1 MIPLLDRDQVSR
13 AFRDLLVGG
22 VRRQIPNILGE
33 PPAPTAEDAKLL
45 LSVASRLALSD
56 EHQDRHAAY
65 EIVTLIIEAV
75 GESPA
80 STIAAAEMILSR
92 LGNFPARKLTKQR
105 YPHAK
110 DEPRFYPSALAL
122 EAIAREVENSFELR
136 NQVIHLTD
144 FQRRL
149 LDSLDRW
156 NSVSFSAPTSAGK
169 SYLLSLDIVRSQLRS
184 PTNTTILVV
193 PTRALIRQ
201 VMRDIIEQFRL
212 FGVEDVSVLCVP
224 EALGAD
230 DKPAGAV
237 YVLTQERL
245 MAFLNGDIPIPRVSL
260 VIIDEAQEVSDSGR
274 GILLQSSVERILKQ
288 CPKAKVLF
296 SSPLRRNPGF
306 LLSPFGRTEQGEFFV
321 EHNSPVSQNVMTLT
335 HVSRQKRRARIA
347 LIRDAGSIE
356 VGETTLP
363 FDFRGTKPYLLA
375 NFAFHLTHPG
385 DSTIVYAN
393 DPTEAESTAR
403 TLYDLH
409 TDPENLPPAL
419 SELIA
424 FIEQNIHRSYSLAQ
438 FLRRR
443 VAFHYG
449 YMPDVIRTAIEDL
462 ARDGVVRF
470 VCCTSTLLQ
479 GVNLP
484 ARNIVI
490 CKPTKGRGN
499 TMEAG
504 DFWNLAGRAG
514 RLMKEYRGNVWC
526 ISPNEW
532 GADPTKSDKLTEMK
546 AAFPTAVAF
555 QATQILES
563 AQDRERRAEN
573 KDTTLADQSFAKV
586 FNEFSME
593 GRNLSDSNYCN
604 DANRD
609 ICIQIDRVCTALT
622 TQIQQPHEIFN
633 KHNGVL
639 PYRIEELGAYIRA
652 HLDIELLIPFH
663 PRRQGSAVRLREI
676 YHVLEVTCFKTGQE
690 RYRYFAGLSW
700 RWMLGDSLGD
710 LIENKITYEK
720 IPDQPKRISVAIRDL
735 LNDLDRTIRFLYVK
749 YMRLYSDILIAEIRR
764 RQRLELLTRVV
775 PIHTYLEHG
784 SCDEA
789 LLHLMG
795 LGLSRTAAIAM
806 LEALELQRDAS
817 FVACRDAF
825 YRVNL
830 DRVDLTPLVRREVE
844 MISTRGRGSAGVPE
858 PASPQG

>member
-1 MIPLLDRDQVSR
+1 MTALLERERVAS
-13 AFRDLLVGG
+13 AFRRLLIDG
-22 VRRQIPNILGE
+22 VRRQIPNLLG
-33 PPAPTAEDAKLL
+33 DAASPSSDDVRLL

-65 EIVTLIIEAV
+65 EMATLVLEAV
-75 GESPA
+75 RESPA
-80 STIAAAEMILSR
+80 STIAAVEMILAR
-92 LGNFPARKLTKQR
+92 LGNFPARKLTEKR
-105 YPHAK
+105 YPQVEG
-110 DEPRFYPSALAL
+110 EPRFYPSALAL

-184 PTNTTILVV
+184 PTNTTIVVV

-201 VMRDIIEQFRL
+201 VMRDIIEQFRH
-212 FGVEDVSVLCVP
+212 FGVANVSVLCVP
-224 EALGAD
+224 EVLGAD

-245 MAFLNGDIPIPRVSL
+245 MSFLNGDIPIPRVSL

-274 GILLQSSVERILKQ
+274 GVLLQSSVERILKQ
-288 CPKAKVLF
+288 CPRAKVLF

-306 LLSPFGRTEQGEFFV
+306 LLGLFGRTEQGEFFV
-321 EHNSPVSQNVMTLT
+321 EHNSPVSQNVITFT
-335 HVSRQKRRARIA
+335 QVNRQKRKANIA

-356 VGETTLP
+356 VTEATLP
-363 FDFRGTKPYLLA
+363 FDFRGTKPFLLA
-375 NFAFHLTHPG
+375 NFAFHLTQAG

-393 DPTEAESTAR
+393 DPTEAESIAKN
-403 TLYDLH
+403 LYDLH
-409 TDPENLPPAL
+409 VDQEELPPRL
-419 SELIA
+419 RELIG

-449 YMPDVIRTAIEDL
+449 YMPDIIRTSIEDL
-462 ARDGVVRF
+462 AREGVIRF

-484 ARNIVI
+484 ARNIII
-490 CKPTKGRGN
+490 CDPTKGRGKV
-499 TMEAG
+499 MEIG

-514 RLMKEYRGNVWC
+514 RLMREYRGNVWC
-526 ISPNEW
+526 ISPHEW

-546 AAFPTAVAF
+546 AAFPNAVAF
-555 QATQILES
+555 QAAQILES
-563 AQDRERRAEN
+563 AQDRDRKAEN

-586 FNEFSME
+586 FNEYSME
-593 GRNLSDSNYCN
+593 GRNLSESNYCN
-604 DANRD
+604 EANRD
-609 ICIQIDRVCTALT
+609 TCIQIDRVCTALAGEV
-622 TQIQQPHEIFN
+622 IQPREIFT
-633 KHNGVL
+633 KHNGIL
-639 PYRIEELGAYIRA
+639 PYRIEELGDIIRGQNE
-652 HLDIELLIPFH
+652 IESVIPLH
-663 PRRQGSAVRLREI
+663 PRRAGSMVRLREI
-676 YHVLEVTCFKTGQE
+676 YFILDSTCFKTGQQS
-690 RYRYFAGLSW
+690 YRYFAALSW
-700 RWMLGDSLGD
+700 HWMIGKSLGD
-710 LIENKITYEK
+710 LIENKIAYEHV
-720 IPDQPKRISVAIRDL
+720 PDQPKRVSVAIREL
-735 LNDLDRTIRFLYVK
+735 LNDLDRTIRFQYVK

-764 RQRLELLTRVV
+764 RQRLELLPRVV

-795 LGLSRTAAIAM
+795 FGLSRTAAIAM
-806 LEALELQRDAS
+806 LEALELPRDAS
-817 FVACRDAF
+817 FEVCRNAF
-825 YRVNL
+825 DRVNL
-830 DRVDLTPLVRREVE
+830 DRLDLTPLIRREVE
-844 MISTRGRGSAGVPE
+844 MISTNGGGNAGIPQEAVPRR
-858 PASPQG
+858 